1 MKKVKTKRKS
11 LIVRLG
17 IFAFAAFVATSL
29 ISLQLEISAKRAELG
44 QVQEQI
50 DDQQTA
56 IKETERLI
64 SLGTYQSY
72 LSKIARD
79 KLGLGFSDEHV
90 YRDAAGS

>member
-1 MKKVKTKRKS
+1 MKKARSKKKS

-17 IFAFAAFVATSL
+17 MFTFAAFVATSL
-29 ISLQLEISAKRAELG
+29 ISLQLEISSKRAELE
-44 QVQEQI
+44 QVQSQI
-50 DDQQTA
+50 DEQQTA
-56 IKETERLI
+56 IKETERLL
-64 SLGTYQSY
+64 SLGSDQGY